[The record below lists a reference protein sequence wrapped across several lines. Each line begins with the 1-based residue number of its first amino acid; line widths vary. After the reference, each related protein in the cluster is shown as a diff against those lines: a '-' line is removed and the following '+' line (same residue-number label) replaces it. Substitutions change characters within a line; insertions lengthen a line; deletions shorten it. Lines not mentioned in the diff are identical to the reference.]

1 MLDLPFQAA
10 KLDPAAWDIY
20 MGSVVSKMDGIP
32 NFGQARHAG
41 FQPDRCMIGG
51 GQRAA
56 RFKAL
61 EYLP

>member
-10 KLDPAAWDIY
+10 KLDPATWDIY
-20 MGSVVSKMDGIP
+20 MGSVVSKMDGFQI
-32 NFGQARHAG
+32 FGQARHAG
-41 FQPDRCMIGG
+41 FSRVIGS